1 MTVWL
6 PCVGASELLR
16 VVSSAPYSQA
26 ATGVRRDICR
36 VAGPVRP
43 QPATMTPAALS
54 VSAGCCETDPTGV
67 AIGQLPQGSVMYFS
81 GSLSDSPRRL
91 TELTKEGYLAS
102 RTLLETSQ
110 CMRTDPLGAGASSP
124 PITLTVN
131 VAATAP
137 SSVTNQATVQ
147 SAFTGGGQ
155 PGSG

>member
-102 RTLLETSQ
+102 RTLLETSRYNAKQ
-110 CMRTDPLGAGASSP
+110 QEVRSNHSHLPRHRPYGQRYRRHAWSP
-124 PITLTVN
+124 PR
-131 VAATAP
+131 A
-137 SSVTNQATVQ
+137 S
-147 SAFTGGGQ
+147 
-155 PGSG
+155 

>member
-102 RTLLETSQ
+102 RTLLETSRQ
-110 CMRTDPLGAGASSP
+110 CYQTQARSFWTESIGTRRTLRSLSA
-124 PITLTVN
+124 PI
-131 VAATAP
+131 
-137 SSVTNQATVQ
+137 S
-147 SAFTGGGQ
+147 
-155 PGSG
+155 

>member
-102 RTLLETSQ
+102 RTLLETSR
-110 CMRTDPLGAGASSP
+110 CTAGLSSCARRTSRIAERF
-124 PITLTVN
+124 
-131 VAATAP
+131 
-137 SSVTNQATVQ
+137 
-147 SAFTGGGQ
+147 AFGLSTR
-155 PGSG
+155 

>member
-91 TELTKEGYLAS
+91 TELTKEGYLAP
-102 RTLLETSQ
+102 RTPLETSRATEGTWPIAGSSSWASR
-110 CMRTDPLGAGASSP
+110 CAETGRTGKGDFRVFMNFS
-124 PITLTVN
+124 
-131 VAATAP
+131 
-137 SSVTNQATVQ
+137 
-147 SAFTGGGQ
+147 
-155 PGSG
+155 

>member
-110 CMRTDPLGAGASSP
+110 RSLGGCRAGFSACSLERPDDSPKSPSCRQANMILGYADPL
-124 PITLTVN
+124 
-131 VAATAP
+131 
-137 SSVTNQATVQ
+137 
-147 SAFTGGGQ
+147 
-155 PGSG
+155 

>member
-102 RTLLETSQ
+102 RTLLETSH
-110 CMRTDPLGAGASSP
+110 SSP
-124 PITLTVN
+124 CRAGSNPRFGR
-131 VAATAP
+131 AQFMGRRDAHAH
-137 SSVTNQATVQ
+137 
-147 SAFTGGGQ
+147 Q
-155 PGSG
+155 PRADLHRRNRPEHLRN

>member
-26 ATGVRRDICR
+26 ATGVRRDICG

-102 RTLLETSQ
+102 RTLLETSRSSATCVQ
-110 CMRTDPLGAGASSP
+110 YTSFRNPVDRRTEFHWGSPRDNVDKSLGHAKDR
-124 PITLTVN
+124 
-131 VAATAP
+131 
-137 SSVTNQATVQ
+137 
-147 SAFTGGGQ
+147 
-155 PGSG
+155 